1 MIRSRNINKLNLV
14 LLNSDKA
21 LSLFIWWTIV
31 VFIIFG
37 IFGSSLMIRGI
48 IYQNNLIKELGNINQ
63 SLSTKRDSIQNEFQ
77 KIKDNE
83 ESIKILDSYLSAG
96 YNLQDY
102 LVDYSFISA
111 ETGLSLKSLI
121 NTSESD
127 DSTALKVTSSHEGTG
142 DVVSLV
148 GKIEEMKRVS
158 EIEKLDVRNGKD
170 EKEVVINLK
179 VFVLD

>member
-1 MIRSRNINKLNLV
+1 
-14 LLNSDKA
+14 
-21 LSLFIWWTIV
+21 
-31 VFIIFG
+31 
-37 IFGSSLMIRGI
+37 
-48 IYQNNLIKELGNINQ
+48 
-63 SLSTKRDSIQNEFQ
+63 
-77 KIKDNE
+77 
-83 ESIKILDSYLSAG
+83 
-96 YNLQDY
+96 
-102 LVDYSFISA
+102 VDYSFISA